1 MVPTSPQPGNPQ
13 IEWNVQVQRASP
25 TALTYW
31 ISIHNLTANPVN
43 IEARYA
49 IMS

>member
-1 MVPTSPQPGNPQ
+1 VAV
-13 IEWNVQVQRASP
+13 ERASP

-31 ISIHNLTANPVN
+31 ISVRNVSAAPVS

-49 IMS
+49 VLNS